1 MDNVSVNE
9 LVDSYENHLPREI
22 CLSVAKDIVSKFT
35 DRVIFLLEYIF
46 KKKMYT

>member
-22 CLSVAKDIVSKFT
+22 CLNVAKDIVSKFT
-35 DRVIFLLEYIF
+35 DREIILEKYLSLIHI
-46 KKKMYT
+46 